1 MAKEQRNHQR
11 YGARSGVG
19 RFSGEL
25 AKLSGAYASFRREHQ
40 PRMRIPEELRKAA
53 LDAIGRG
60 IPEKLVRDACRISL
74 EQLNRWQEI
83 ERVGGLG
90 KRKKHAKPRVFKVV
104 DSPQEK
110 GVPDNRKETASGP
123 VHLRI
128 GEWEICIRQVG
139 R

>member
-1 MAKEQRNHQR
+1 MAKEQTNQQSNK
-11 YGARSGVG
+11 ARAGVG

-25 AKLSGAYASFRREHQ
+25 AQLSSSYAAFRRAHQ

-60 IPEKLVRDACRISL
+60 IPEKLVREACRISL

-83 ERVGGLG
+83 ERVGGRG

-104 DSPQEK
+104 DSPLEK

-123 VHLRI
+123 VHLRV
-128 GEWEICIRQVG
+128 GEWEICIRQVV